1 LKKGKSDVEKILD
14 AAVGEKNRDAY
25 MTAIGYMLNMYFPPS
40 GTQILFCCDLNLEDG
55 VNNGGNGKDFIKQI
69 LAQYREVVNV
79 PSRNLDLRKD
89 FQLQRADKD
98 TEVLW
103 FEDLNRNT
111 RMDNFYNFTNEV
123 LIERKHSHPFSI
135 QTKIGV
141 SLQHTIDM
149 EGTSNSRRQIFL
161 LTTEY
166 FSQKKNRMVEEFG
179 QVFSD
184 SWPEKQR
191 LMFNNFIIECCK
203 KYLKVGAIQMG
214 LEKLL
219 EARRKELGGEL
230 YNQLTFGKEYT
241 IDGAMDAVGR
251 GNLDGVDRRTFTRNW
266 RKWCINRGGSLVSRE
281 SNGHMYYKIDIA
293 NSPMVVQQGGRLA
306 AVRKS

>member
-1 LKKGKSDVEKILD
+1 
-14 AAVGEKNRDAY
+14 
-25 MTAIGYMLNMYFPPS
+25 
-40 GTQILFCCDLNLEDG
+40 
-55 VNNGGNGKDFIKQI
+55 
-69 LAQYREVVNV
+69 
-79 PSRNLDLRKD
+79 
-89 FQLQRADKD
+89 
-98 TEVLW
+98 
-103 FEDLNRNT
+103 
-111 RMDNFYNFTNEV
+111 MDNFYNFTNEV